1 MWTLGAINLSLRV
14 CFYMPMHLLPWP
26 LLKGK
31 RNAAKW
37 VAPHWWLLQEEKERN
52 NRGCLPYNKA
62 KHQAPSGA
70 DPNMQS
76 VSLKYFKTRN
86 STFSNIAFAVSLIP
100 AFRCLHSIHIRG
112 QPWKGHVS
120 CPGWQFLLATAMKQF
135 SNVLYDNILYKAP
148 KCVAGRMFNFTCCE
162 LQQCYFYRWNPH
174 ISRTFGC
181 IKTAKCSLQ
190 TKENMP
196 ANCCSIQIVKL

>member
-70 DPNMQS
+70 DPNMHS

-120 CPGWQFLLATAMKQF
+120 CPGWHNFYWLQQWSNFQMCCMIIYCIRLL
-135 SNVLYDNILYKAP
+135 NVLLEE
-148 KCVAGRMFNFTCCE
+148 CS
-162 LQQCYFYRWNPH
+162 
-174 ISRTFGC
+174 IS
-181 IKTAKCSLQ
+181 LV
-190 TKENMP
+190 
-196 ANCCSIQIVKL
+196 ANCSSVTFTGGIHIYQGHLDA